1 MSSTDAPAPAAA
13 PADQNLLQKVGAA
26 AHTAV
31 EKTGEVLHKAVDAT
45 ILDKSPHGTM
55 VDGVPRADGAFLHDV
70 ADATVVDKS
79 PHGVMVDGTPRLDG
93 AMLPGHHEKEESA

>member
-1 MSSTDAPAPAAA
+1 M
-13 PADQNLLQKVGAA
+13 
-26 AHTAV
+26 
-31 EKTGEVLHKAVDAT
+31 
-45 ILDKSPHGTM
+45 
-55 VDGVPRADGAFLHDV
+55 DGVPRADGAFLHDV